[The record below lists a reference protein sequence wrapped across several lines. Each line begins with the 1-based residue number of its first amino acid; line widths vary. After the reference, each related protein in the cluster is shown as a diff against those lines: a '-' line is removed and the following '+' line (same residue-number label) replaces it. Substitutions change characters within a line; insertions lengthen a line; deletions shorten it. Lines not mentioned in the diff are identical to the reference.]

1 MPMTVADFSG
11 ARAQP
16 GVLNRAAIAALIDGG
31 DAGGDAGGDG
41 GSDGPGGPAPLVSGY
56 VDLAEQLQPNGF
68 DLTLG
73 QVAQFAGA
81 DGSGGDAGGAGAGRL
96 GVSGADRELPSTRP
110 LPGTDGDWWHLRP
123 GAYLATFNEIVS
135 LPLNLMALCR
145 PRSTLLRSGV
155 SLHTGVWDAGYCG
168 QGQAL
173 VTVHHPGGWRAQRN
187 ARIAQLVF
195 LPLAEADAHGYA
207 GVYQHDGI
215 YQYAGVRPGVQ
226 PGENREG
233 MR

>member
-1 MPMTVADFSG
+1 MTAADFSG
-11 ARAQP
+11 ARARA
-16 GVLNRAAIAALIDGG
+16 GVLNRAAIAALIDAG
-31 DAGGDAGGDG
+31 DAGGNGGG
-41 GSDGPGGPAPLVSGY
+41 DGPGGPAPLVSGY

-81 DGSGGDAGGAGAGRL
+81 DGSGGDTGGGGGRL

-110 LPGTDGDWWHLRP
+110 LPGADGDWWHLEP

-135 LPLNLMALCR
+135 LPRNLMALCR

-155 SLHTGVWDAGYCG
+155 ALHTGVWDAGYCG
-168 QGQAL
+168 RGQAL
-173 VTVHHPGGWRAQRN
+173 LTVHHPGGWRAQRN

-215 YQYAGVRPGVQ
+215 YQYDGVRPGVQ
-226 PGENREG
+226 PGESRQE

>member
-1 MPMTVADFSG
+1 MTAADFSG
-11 ARAQP
+11 ERARA
-16 GVLNRAAIAALIDGG
+16 GVLNRAAIAALID
-31 DAGGDAGGDG
+31 

-73 QVAQFAGA
+73 QVAQFAYA
-81 DGSGGDAGGAGAGRL
+81 DGGGGTGTSGGGRL
-96 GVSGADRELPSTRP
+96 GVSDADRELPSTRP
-110 LPGTDGDWWHLRP
+110 LPGADGDWWHLEP

-135 LPLNLMALCR
+135 LPRNLMALCR

-168 QGQAL
+168 RGQAL

-207 GVYQHDGI
+207 GVYQHAGI
-215 YQYAGVRPGVQ
+215 YQHDGTRPGVQ
-226 PGENREG
+226 PGENRLE
-233 MR
+233 M

>member
-1 MPMTVADFSG
+1 MTAADFSG
-11 ARAQP
+11 AGVRA

-31 DAGGDAGGDG
+31 DGQ
-41 GSDGPGGPAPLVSGY
+41 GGPAPLVSGY

-81 DGSGGDAGGAGAGRL
+81 DGSGVGTGGAGQL
-96 GVSGADRELPSTRP
+96 GVSGADRELPSTCP
-110 LPGTDGDWWHLRP
+110 LPGADGDWWHLKP

-135 LPLNLMALCR
+135 LPRNLMALCR

-168 QGQAL
+168 RGQAL

-207 GVYQHDGI
+207 GI
-215 YQYAGVRPGVQ
+215 YQGAGVGPGVQ
-226 PGENREG
+226 PGEIGR
-233 MR
+233 R

>member
-1 MPMTVADFSG
+1 MTVADFSG
-11 ARAQP
+11 APPARA

-31 DAGGDAGGDG
+31 DG
-41 GSDGPGGPAPLVSGY
+41 GSDGAGGPAPLVSGY

-73 QVAQFAGA
+73 QVAQFACA
-81 DGSGGDAGGAGAGRL
+81 DGGGTGGGGRL
-96 GVSGADRELPSTRP
+96 GVSDADRELPSTRP
-110 LPGTDGDWWHLRP
+110 LPGADGGWWHLEP

-135 LPLNLMALCR
+135 LPRNLMALCR

-168 QGQAL
+168 RGQAL
-173 VTVHHPGGWRAQRN
+173 LTVHHPGGWRAQRN

-207 GVYQHDGI
+207 GVYQYDGI
-215 YQYAGVRPGVQ
+215 YQHAGVRPVVQ
-226 PGENREG
+226 PGENRQE

>member
-1 MPMTVADFSG
+1 MPMTAADFSG
-11 ARAQP
+11 ARARA

-31 DAGGDAGGDG
+31 DAGGNG
-41 GSDGPGGPAPLVSGY
+41 GSDGQGGPAPLVSGY

-81 DGSGGDAGGAGAGRL
+81 DGAGGGRL

-110 LPGTDGDWWHLRP
+110 LPGADGDWWHLEP

-135 LPLNLMALCR
+135 LPRNLMALCR

-168 QGQAL
+168 RGQAL

-195 LPLAEADAHGYA
+195 LPLAEADADGYA
-207 GVYQHDGI
+207 GI
-215 YQYAGVRPGVQ
+215 YQYAGVRPGV
-226 PGENREG
+226 
-233 MR
+233 

>member
-1 MPMTVADFSG
+1 MTAADFSG
-11 ARAQP
+11 ARARA
-16 GVLNRAAIAALIDGG
+16 GVLNRATIAALIDGG
-31 DAGGDAGGDG
+31 DAGGNGGG
-41 GSDGPGGPAPLVSGY
+41 DGPGGPAPLVSGY

-73 QVAQFAGA
+73 QVAQFAYA
-81 DGSGGDAGGAGAGRL
+81 DGSGTDGGGRL

-110 LPGTDGDWWHLRP
+110 LPGADGGWWHLEP
-123 GAYLATFNEIVS
+123 GAYLATFNEVVS
-135 LPLNLMALCR
+135 LPRNLMALCR

-155 SLHTGVWDAGYCG
+155 SLHTGVWDAGYRG
-168 QGQAL
+168 RGQAL
-173 VTVHHPGGWRAQRN
+173 LTVHHPGGWRAQRN

-226 PGENREG
+226 PGENRQE